1 MVKSIDFDR
10 LMTSEGTESYI
21 DFGIYLENGQSVAH
35 TRHRIFQFRF
45 FRQVKDTLK
54 HFIGL
59 ISESK
64 LYEYSR
70 YN

>member
-10 LMTSEGTESYI
+10 LMTSEGTETLAFTSKT
-21 DFGIYLENGQSVAH
+21 GQSVAH
-35 TRHRIFQFRF
+35 TKHRIFQFRF

-59 ISESK
+59 ISESR
-64 LYEYSR
+64 LYGYSR